1 MTETASR
8 GARNRDKVYATLAL
22 IIAAAAVYA
31 SVDIAFSGGI
41 SGTDY
46 PVWADKMQ
54 IPSSLRQ
61 HHFLSSQP
69 TSCAELGTSL
79 VAAEAAGFAVGTDL
93 I

>member
-54 IPSSLRQ
+54 IPVIATAASLPV
-61 HHFLSSQP
+61 L
-69 TSCAELGTSL
+69 
-79 VAAEAAGFAVGTDL
+79 AAYFMRRAGN
-93 I
+93 